1 MKDPELKALRNRA
14 IRSFSILFVAMGA
27 IAYALSKTQLNVES
41 GQQGNTS
48 ENVQPVPGTLLAT
61 LTTVDFA
68 QMDKEYREFQ
78 EFQAFKRYKEQQRL
92 REQQQTKGDSSPDTP
107 S

>member
-1 MKDPELKALRNRA
+1 LKDPELKALRNRA

-41 GQQGNTS
+41 GQQGSTS
-48 ENVQPVPGTLLAT
+48 ENLQPGTLI
-61 LTTVDFA
+61 VDFS

-78 EFQAFKRYKEQQRL
+78 EFQAFKRFKEQQRL
-92 REQQQTKGDSSPDTP
+92 REQQQTEGDSSPKTP

>member
-1 MKDPELKALRNRA
+1 
-14 IRSFSILFVAMGA
+14 MGA

-48 ENVQPVPGTLLAT
+48 ENLQPGTLIVNLS
-61 LTTVDFA
+61 

-92 REQQQTKGDSSPDTP
+92 REQQQTEGDSSPKTP

>member
-1 MKDPELKALRNRA
+1 
-14 IRSFSILFVAMGA
+14 MGA

-48 ENVQPVPGTLLAT
+48 ENLQPGTLI
-61 LTTVDFA
+61 VNFS

-92 REQQQTKGDSSPDTP
+92 HEQQQTEGDSSPKTP